1 MGVRIFILGGPEM
14 HSILLWPVL
23 ILVAGTAA
31 TVPAV
36 QDGGNRSLMYWLVI
50 PSLFVGIAAFFSHFG
65 GF

>member
-1 MGVRIFILGGPEM
+1 M